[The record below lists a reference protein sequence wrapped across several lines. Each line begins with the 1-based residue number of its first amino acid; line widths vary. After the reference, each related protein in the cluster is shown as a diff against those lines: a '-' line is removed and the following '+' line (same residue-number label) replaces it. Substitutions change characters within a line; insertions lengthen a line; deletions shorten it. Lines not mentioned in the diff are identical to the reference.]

1 MLRATLNPGRRER
14 PRRSGRRA
22 AMRSLTVLAALASWA
37 LVPERAAATDLLW
50 GVNGHPLTSYP
61 GVSLETQLDLVAQAG
76 LKSYRIDV
84 TNVDQVARLAD
95 IVAAA
100 KSRGIQI
107 LPILIPPADL
117 DKQSEAELYA
127 LGDSFARVFLT
138 RLGRDVP
145 VWELGNELEIY
156 ALLRPC
162 EKRDDGSVYPCEW
175 GIAGGV
181 GELDYYG
188 PRVAKIAALLRGLS
202 DATHAVAPD
211 VRRAI
216 GSAGWGHLGIFGRL
230 QKAGVT
236 WDISVW
242 HMFGQDPEWAF
253 KSLAAMGHPIW
264 VTEFNFPEGSS
275 REGETKQAQGLV
287 SAMDRLR
294 LLAPVYHVEAA
305 QIYELLDETYWAPSY
320 EASMGLVRL
329 VAAPGG
335 GWIGGGRK
343 AAFDA
348 VADALASAR
357 E

>member
-1 MLRATLNPGRRER
+1 MPRARHNPGRPARS
-14 PRRSGRRA
+14 RRGALRA
-22 AMRSLTVLAALASWA
+22 LAVLAGLASWM
-37 LVPERAAATDLLW
+37 PGGRAADLLW

-61 GVSLETQLDLVAQAG
+61 GISIETQLDLVARAG
-76 LKSYRIDV
+76 LRSYRVDV
-84 TNVDQVARLAD
+84 TNVDQVERLAGL
-95 IVAAA
+95 VAAA
-100 KSRGIQI
+100 RSRGIEV

-117 DKQSEAELYA
+117 DKQGEAELYA
-127 LGDSFARVFLT
+127 EGEAFARAFLT
-138 RLGRDVP
+138 RLGREVP

-156 ALLRPC
+156 ALLKPC
-162 EKRDDGSVYPCEW
+162 ERRDDGSVYPCDW

-181 GELDYYG
+181 GELDYSG

-202 DATHAVAPD
+202 EGTHAVAPG

-230 QKAGVT
+230 RKAGVA

-242 HMFGQDPEWAF
+242 HMYGQDPEWAF
-253 KSLAAMGHPIW
+253 KSLAALGHPIW

-275 REGETKQAQGLV
+275 RDGEARQAQGLV
-287 SAMDRLR
+287 GAMDRLR
-294 LLAPVYHVEAA
+294 ALAPLYHVEAA
-305 QIYELLDETYWAPSY
+305 QIYELLDEAYWAPSF

-335 GWIGGGRK
+335 GWIVGGRK

-348 VADALASAR
+348 VADAVASAGK
-357 E
+357 